1 VSANTTPAPVHHRR
15 SRRRRVLDAVLGA
28 QFKLPAA
35 TTDYTVTR
43 DLRIP
48 TRDGVELLADHYAPV
63 GQAAGTVL
71 VRGPYGFNSL
81 GAALNGGPFA
91 ARGYHVVLARC
102 RGTFGSGGVFEP
114 MVHEIDDAADT
125 VAWLRGQPW
134 FGGRFATVGASYL
147 GFTQWALLMDPPP
160 ELATAIVQV
169 APHDFSR
176 SSYFGGAF
184 NLSDFL
190 GWTESVT
197 HQERFGFLRSQLRSL
212 TATRRQASAMSS
224 LPLVDAADGLTQR
237 RAPWFRE
244 WVSHRDL
251 SDPFWSRMQLA
262 AALDRVQVPV
272 LLQTGWQ
279 DLFLQQ
285 TLEQYGRLH
294 GRGVDVA
301 LTVGPW
307 THIGTATS
315 GGSTIIPESLDW
327 LAEHLAGTGPRTR
340 RAPVRVFVTGVDKW
354 WSQPDWPPATTH
366 RALYPQ
372 PDCGLTDQAA
382 PADAPPAAFTYD
394 PADPTPTVGGRLLSP
409 LVCGYR
415 DDRTLAARTD
425 VLTFTGPPLAEP
437 LDVFGSPVVELTHA
451 SDNPHVDLFVRVDEV
466 DAKGRSRNVS
476 DGFIRLDP
484 ASANGVVRLKLDAIA
499 HRFTAGHRVRLLIAG
514 GSFPRW
520 ERNLGTGGDPATST
534 AMAPSHRSITFA
546 DSRVLLPVLA

>member
-1 VSANTTPAPVHHRR
+1 VSANIAPAPVHYRR
-15 SRRRRVLDAVLGA
+15 SRRRRVLDAVVGA

-63 GQAAGTVL
+63 GPAAGTVL

-81 GAALNGGPFA
+81 GAALNGAPFA

-102 RGTFGSGGVFEP
+102 RGTFGSGGLFEP
-114 MVHEIDDAADT
+114 MVHEADDAADT

-176 SSYFGGAF
+176 STYFGGAF

-197 HQERFGFLRSQLRSL
+197 HQERFGLLRSQLRNL
-212 TATRRQASAMSS
+212 TATRRQAPAMSS
-224 LPLVDAADGLTQR
+224 LPVADAADSLTQG

-285 TLEQYGRLH
+285 TLEQYEQLH
-294 GRGVDVA
+294 RRGVDVA

-315 GGSTIIPESLDW
+315 GGSTIIPEAVDW
-327 LAEHLAGTGPRTR
+327 LAEHLAGTGPRIR
-340 RAPVRVFVTGVDKW
+340 RAPVRVFVTGVNKW
-354 WSQPDWPPATTH
+354 WSRPDWPPATTH
-366 RALYPQ
+366 RSLYPQ
-372 PDCGLTDQAA
+372 HDGSLADQPA
-382 PADAPPAAFTYD
+382 PADAPPATFTYD
-394 PADPTPTVGGRLLSP
+394 PADPTPTVGGRVLSP
-409 LVCGYR
+409 VVSGYR
-415 DDRTLAARTD
+415 DDRTLAARPD
-425 VLTFTGPPLAEP
+425 VLTFTGPPLARP
-437 LDVFGSPVVELTHA
+437 LDVFGSPVVELAHS
-451 SDNPHVDLFVRVDEV
+451 SDNPHADLFVRIGEV
-466 DAKGRSRNVS
+466 DANGRSRNVS
-476 DGFIRLDP
+476 DGFVRLEP
-484 ASANGVVRLKLDAIA
+484 TSANRVVRLELDAIA
-499 HRFTAGHRVRLLIAG
+499 HRFTAGHRIRLLIAG
-514 GSFPRW
+514 GSIPRW
-520 ERNLGTGGDPATST
+520 ERNLGTGEDPATST
-534 AMAPSHRSITFA
+534 AMAPSHRSFA
-546 DSRVLLPVLA
+546 LPDSRVLLPVLV